1 MNTFTQVLE
10 FLTYYLVDHYWFPAF
25 LIGTGIFFT
34 IYLGFP
40 QIKYFAHG
48 WRILSGKYVK
58 PGTEGETTP
67 FQALSTALSGT
78 IGTGNIGGV
87 ALAIFLGGPAAI
99 FWMWITAFLGMTTKF
114 VEVTLAHKYRIKLPD
129 GSIAGGPM
137 FYIENG
143 LNMKWLAVVFSV
155 CLLMMC
161 IGTGNM
167 PQINNIALVM
177 NDTFDIPKWL
187 TGVVLAVLLWMV
199 IIGGIKRIAQ
209 IASKLVPFMAF
220 WYILGA
226 LAVIIGNYENIIPS
240 LKLIFVHIFSPAA
253 AVGGFLGASVS
264 VALTRGVNRGLYSNE
279 AGQGSAPIAHA
290 TSKTE
295 NPIEEGMVSILEPF
309 IDTIVICSMT
319 GLVILASGVWNEKF
333 ENEFEAS
340 AMDYLNVPS
349 SMTLTLENV
358 EGTYAA
364 TETVTGSTSGA
375 TGTLTS
381 INGTTLV
388 IADPTGY
395 FYPNE
400 ELTGGTSKATSTAS
414 PTEDLVTLRNY
425 YYERNEN
432 IEFTGELTITE
443 GVLTSSGVTLMHNRS
458 FAEETTYTD
467 KETNQRYSGVITVE
481 KGKITNPGDFIVEGK
496 SLLRSADLTGKAF
509 TKSIFGEFGQYIVA
523 FGLLLFAF
531 STVIAWSYYG
541 DRATAHLFGEGWIL
555 YYRIVYVGAFF
566 IASVVDTKIIW
577 DIATVIGP
585 IATIPNLIALILLR
599 KEIKQ
604 IDEGYK
610 VVKKPEQLS

>member
-25 LIGTGIFFT
+25 LIGSGIFFT

-48 WRILSGKYVK
+48 WRILSGKYVR

-67 FQALSTALSGT
+67 FQALTTALSGT

-99 FWMWITAFLGMTTKF
+99 FWMWVVAFLGMTTKF
-114 VEVTLAHKYRIKLPD
+114 VEVTLAHKYREKLAD

-143 LNMKWLAVVFSV
+143 LNMKWLAVIFSV

-187 TGVVLAVLLWMV
+187 TGLVLAILLWMV

-240 LKLIFVHIFSPAA
+240 LKLIFVHVFSPAA
-253 AVGGFLGASVS
+253 AVGGFLGASVAA
-264 VALTRGVNRGLYSNE
+264 ALTRGVNRGLYSNE

-309 IDTIVICSMT
+309 IDTIVVCTLT
-319 GLVILASGVWNEKF
+319 GLVILASGVWNQKF

-340 AMDYLNVPS
+340 AMDYLKGSYSETS
-349 SMTLTLENV
+349 SE
-358 EGTYAA
+358 
-364 TETVTGSTSGA
+364 
-375 TGTLTS
+375 
-381 INGTTLV
+381 
-388 IADPTGY
+388 
-395 FYPNE
+395 
-400 ELTGGTSKATSTAS
+400 
-414 PTEDLVTLRNY
+414 EDLITLRNY

-432 IEFTGELTITE
+432 IEFTGELSVSE
-443 GVLTSSGVTLMHNRS
+443 GVLTSEDVTLMHNRS
-458 FAEETTYTD
+458 FAEETTYKD
-467 KETNQRYSGVITVE
+467 RETNQSFSGVIAVKE
-481 KGKITNPGDFIVEGK
+481 GKIINPGDFIIEGK

-509 TKSIFGEFGQYIVA
+509 TKSVFGDYGQYIVA

-566 IASVVDTKIIW
+566 IAAVVDTKIIW

-599 KEIKQ
+599 KEIKK
-604 IDEGYK
+604 IDKEYD
-610 VVKKPEQLS
+610 VVKSPHN

>member
-1 MNTFTQVLE
+1 VNTFTQILE

-25 LIGTGIFFT
+25 LIGSGIFFT

-67 FQALSTALSGT
+67 FQALTTALSGT

-99 FWMWITAFLGMTTKF
+99 FWMWVVAFLGMTTKF
-114 VEVTLAHKYRIKLPD
+114 VEVTLAHKYREKLAD

-143 LNMKWLAVVFSV
+143 LNMKWLAVIFSV

-187 TGVVLAVLLWMV
+187 TGLVLAILLWMV

-240 LKLIFVHIFSPAA
+240 LKLIFVHVFSPAA
-253 AVGGFLGASVS
+253 AVGGFLGASVAA
-264 VALTRGVNRGLYSNE
+264 ALTRGVNRGLYSNE

-309 IDTIVICSMT
+309 IDTIVVCTLT
-319 GLVILASGVWNEKF
+319 GLVILASGVWNQKF

-340 AMDYLNVPS
+340 AMDYLKGSYSETS
-349 SMTLTLENV
+349 S
-358 EGTYAA
+358 A
-364 TETVTGSTSGA
+364 
-375 TGTLTS
+375 
-381 INGTTLV
+381 
-388 IADPTGY
+388 
-395 FYPNE
+395 
-400 ELTGGTSKATSTAS
+400 
-414 PTEDLVTLRNY
+414 EDLITLRNY

-432 IEFTGELTITE
+432 IEFTGELNISE
-443 GVLTSSGVTLMHNRS
+443 GVLISEDVTLMHNRS
-458 FAEETTYTD
+458 FAEETTYKD
-467 KETNQRYSGVITVE
+467 RETNQSFSGVISVE
-481 KGKITNPGDFIVEGK
+481 EGKIINPGDFIIEGK

-509 TKSIFGEFGQYIVA
+509 TKSVFGDYGQYIVA

-566 IASVVDTKIIW
+566 IAAVVDTKIIW

-604 IDEGYK
+604 IDEGYEVNK
-610 VVKKPEQLS
+610 SPQS

>member
-25 LIGTGIFFT
+25 LIGSGIFFT

-48 WRILSGKYVK
+48 WRILSGKYIK

-67 FQALSTALSGT
+67 FQALTTALSGT

-99 FWMWITAFLGMTTKF
+99 FWMWVVAFLGMTTKF
-114 VEVTLAHKYRIKLPD
+114 VEVTLAHKYREKLAD

-143 LNMKWLAVVFSV
+143 LNMKWLAVIFSV

-187 TGVVLAVLLWMV
+187 TGLVLAILLWMV

-240 LKLIFVHIFSPAA
+240 LKLIFVHVFSPAA
-253 AVGGFLGASVS
+253 AVGGFLGASVAA
-264 VALTRGVNRGLYSNE
+264 ALTRGVNRGLYSNE

-309 IDTIVICSMT
+309 IDTIVVCTLT
-319 GLVILASGVWNEKF
+319 GLVILSSGVWNQKF

-340 AMDYLNVPS
+340 AMDYLKGSYSETS
-349 SMTLTLENV
+349 SE
-358 EGTYAA
+358 
-364 TETVTGSTSGA
+364 
-375 TGTLTS
+375 
-381 INGTTLV
+381 
-388 IADPTGY
+388 
-395 FYPNE
+395 
-400 ELTGGTSKATSTAS
+400 
-414 PTEDLVTLRNY
+414 EDLITLRNY
-425 YYERNEN
+425 YYDRNEN
-432 IEFTGELTITE
+432 IEFTGELNVSE
-443 GVLTSSGVTLMHNRS
+443 GVLTSEDVTLMHNRS
-458 FAEETTYTD
+458 FAEETTYKD
-467 KETNQRYSGVITVE
+467 RETNQSFSGVISVE
-481 KGKITNPGDFIVEGK
+481 EGKIINPGDFIIEGK

-509 TKSIFGEFGQYIVA
+509 TKSIFGDYGQYIVA

-566 IASVVDTKIIW
+566 IAAVVDTKIIW

-604 IDEGYK
+604 IDEGYEVNK
-610 VVKKPEQLS
+610 SPQN

>member
-48 WRILSGKYVK
+48 WRILSGKYIK

-67 FQALSTALSGT
+67 FQALTTALSGT
-78 IGTGNIGGV
+78 VGTGNIGGV

-114 VEVTLAHKYRIKLPD
+114 VEVTLAHKYREKLPD

-143 LNMKWLAVVFSV
+143 LNMKWLAVIFSI

-177 NDTFDIPKWL
+177 NDTFNIPKWI
-187 TGVVLAVLLWMV
+187 TGIVLAVLLWMV

-226 LAVIIGNYENIIPS
+226 LAVIFGNYENIIPS
-240 LKLIFVHIFSPAA
+240 LKLIFIHIFSPAA
-253 AVGGFLGASVS
+253 AVGGFLGASVAA
-264 VALTRGVNRGLYSNE
+264 ALTRGVNRGLYSNE

-309 IDTIVICSMT
+309 IDTIVICTLT

-333 ENEFEAS
+333 ENKFEAS
-340 AMDYLNVPS
+340 AMDYLNGNYS
-349 SMTLTLENV
+349 
-358 EGTYAA
+358 
-364 TETVTGSTSGA
+364 ETK
-375 TGTLTS
+375 
-381 INGTTLV
+381 
-388 IADPTGY
+388 P
-395 FYPNE
+395 
-400 ELTGGTSKATSTAS
+400 
-414 PTEDLVTLRNY
+414 EDLKTLRNY
-425 YYERNEN
+425 YYDRDNK
-432 IEFTGELTITE
+432 IEFNGELTIFE
-443 GVLTSSGVTLMHNRS
+443 GVLTSSGITLLHNRS
-458 FAEETTYTD
+458 FAEDTTYKL
-467 KETNQRYSGVITVE
+467 KETGQKFSGVITVAE
-481 KGKITNPGDFIVEGK
+481 GKITNAGDFIIEGK

-509 TKSIFGEFGQYIVA
+509 TKSVFGEFGQYIVA

-566 IASVVDTKIIW
+566 LASVIDTKIIW

-599 KEIKQ
+599 KEIKE
-604 IDEGYK
+604 ID
-610 VVKKPEQLS
+610 KKYIIDK

>member
-25 LIGTGIFFT
+25 LIGSGLFFT

-48 WRILSGKYVK
+48 WRILSGKYIK

-67 FQALSTALSGT
+67 FQALTTALSGT

-99 FWMWITAFLGMTTKF
+99 FWMWVVAFLGMTTKF
-114 VEVTLAHKYRIKLPD
+114 VEVTLAHKYREKLPD

-143 LNMKWLAVVFSV
+143 LNMKWLAVIFSV

-187 TGVVLAVLLWMV
+187 TGLVLAILLWMV

-240 LKLIFVHIFSPAA
+240 LKLIFVHVFSPAA
-253 AVGGFLGASVS
+253 AVGGFLGASVAA
-264 VALTRGVNRGLYSNE
+264 ALTRGVNRGLYSNE

-309 IDTIVICSMT
+309 IDTIVVCTLT
-319 GLVILASGVWNEKF
+319 GLVILSSGVWNQKF

-340 AMDYLNVPS
+340 AMDYLKGSYSETS
-349 SMTLTLENV
+349 SE
-358 EGTYAA
+358 
-364 TETVTGSTSGA
+364 
-375 TGTLTS
+375 
-381 INGTTLV
+381 
-388 IADPTGY
+388 
-395 FYPNE
+395 
-400 ELTGGTSKATSTAS
+400 
-414 PTEDLVTLRNY
+414 EDLISLRNY

-432 IEFTGELTITE
+432 IEFTGELSVSE
-443 GVLTSSGVTLMHNRS
+443 GVLTSEDVTLMHNRS
-458 FAEETTYTD
+458 FAEETTYKD
-467 KETNQRYSGVITVE
+467 RETNQSFSGVISVE
-481 KGKITNPGDFIVEGK
+481 EGKIINPGDFIIEGK

-509 TKSIFGEFGQYIVA
+509 TKSVFGEYGQYIVA

-566 IASVVDTKIIW
+566 IAAVVDTKIIW

-604 IDEGYK
+604 IDEGYEVNK
-610 VVKKPEQLS
+610 SPQS

>member
-1 MNTFTQVLE
+1 MNTFTQILE

-25 LIGTGIFFT
+25 LIGSGLFFT

-48 WRILSGKYVK
+48 WRILSGKYIK

-67 FQALSTALSGT
+67 FQALTTALSGT

-99 FWMWITAFLGMTTKF
+99 FWMWVVAFLGMTTKF
-114 VEVTLAHKYRIKLPD
+114 VEVTLAHKYREKLAD

-187 TGVVLAVLLWMV
+187 TGLVLAILLWMV

-240 LKLIFVHIFSPAA
+240 LKLIFVHVFSPAA
-253 AVGGFLGASVS
+253 AVGGFLGASVAA
-264 VALTRGVNRGLYSNE
+264 ALTRGVNRGLYSNE

-309 IDTIVICSMT
+309 IDTIVVCTLT
-319 GLVILASGVWNEKF
+319 GLVILSSGVWNQKF

-340 AMDYLNVPS
+340 AMDYLKGSYSEIS
-349 SMTLTLENV
+349 SE
-358 EGTYAA
+358 
-364 TETVTGSTSGA
+364 
-375 TGTLTS
+375 
-381 INGTTLV
+381 
-388 IADPTGY
+388 
-395 FYPNE
+395 
-400 ELTGGTSKATSTAS
+400 
-414 PTEDLVTLRNY
+414 EDLIALRNY
-425 YYERNEN
+425 YYDRNKN
-432 IEFTGELTITE
+432 IEFTGELNVSE
-443 GVLTSSGVTLMHNRS
+443 GVLTSEDVTLMHNRS
-458 FAEETTYTD
+458 FAEGTTYKD
-467 KETNQRYSGVITVE
+467 RETNQSFSGVISVE
-481 KGKITNPGDFIVEGK
+481 EGKITNPGDFIIEGK

-509 TKSIFGEFGQYIVA
+509 TKSVFGDYGQYIVA

-566 IASVVDTKIIW
+566 IAAVVDTKIIW

-604 IDEGYK
+604 IDEGYEVNK
-610 VVKKPEQLS
+610 RPQN

>member
-25 LIGTGIFFT
+25 LIGSGIFFT

-67 FQALSTALSGT
+67 FQALTTALSGT

-114 VEVTLAHKYRIKLPD
+114 VEVTLAHKYREKLPD

-143 LNMKWLAVVFSV
+143 LNMKWLAVIFSV

-187 TGVVLAVLLWMV
+187 TGAVLAVLLWMV

-253 AVGGFLGASVS
+253 AVGGFLGASVAA
-264 VALTRGVNRGLYSNE
+264 ALTRGVNRGLYSNE

-309 IDTIVICSMT
+309 IDTIVVCTLT
-319 GLVILASGVWNEKF
+319 GLVILSSGVWNEKF

-340 AMDYLNVPS
+340 AMDYMNGDYS
-349 SMTLTLENV
+349 
-358 EGTYAA
+358 
-364 TETVTGSTSGA
+364 ET
-375 TGTLTS
+375 
-381 INGTTLV
+381 
-388 IADPTGY
+388 
-395 FYPNE
+395 
-400 ELTGGTSKATSTAS
+400 KA
-414 PTEDLVTLRNY
+414 EDLNTLRNY

-432 IEFTGELTITE
+432 IEFSGELVISE
-443 GVLTSSGVTLMHNRS
+443 GVLTSTGVTLMHNRS
-458 FAEETTYTD
+458 FAEDTTYITR
-467 KETNQRYSGVITVE
+467 ETNQIFSGVITVE
-481 KGKITNPGDFIVEGK
+481 EGKITNSGDFIIEGK

-509 TKSIFGEFGQYIVA
+509 TKSVFGEYGQYIVA

-566 IASVVDTKIIW
+566 IAAVVDTKIIW

>member
-1 MNTFTQVLE
+1 MNTFTQILE

-25 LIGTGIFFT
+25 LIGSGIFFT

-67 FQALSTALSGT
+67 FQALTTALSGT

-99 FWMWITAFLGMTTKF
+99 FWMWVVAFLGMTTKF
-114 VEVTLAHKYRIKLPD
+114 VEVTLAHKYREKLAD

-143 LNMKWLAVVFSV
+143 LNMKWLAVIFSV

-187 TGVVLAVLLWMV
+187 TGLVLAILLWMV

-240 LKLIFVHIFSPAA
+240 LKLIFVHVFSPAA
-253 AVGGFLGASVS
+253 AVGGFLGASVAA
-264 VALTRGVNRGLYSNE
+264 ALTRGVNRGLYSNE

-309 IDTIVICSMT
+309 IDTIVVCTLT
-319 GLVILASGVWNEKF
+319 GLVILSSGVWNQKF
-333 ENEFEAS
+333 ENQFEAS
-340 AMDYLNVPS
+340 AMDYLKGSYSETS
-349 SMTLTLENV
+349 SE
-358 EGTYAA
+358 
-364 TETVTGSTSGA
+364 
-375 TGTLTS
+375 
-381 INGTTLV
+381 
-388 IADPTGY
+388 
-395 FYPNE
+395 
-400 ELTGGTSKATSTAS
+400 
-414 PTEDLVTLRNY
+414 EDLITLRNY
-425 YYERNEN
+425 YYDRNEN
-432 IEFTGELTITE
+432 IEFTGELNVSE
-443 GVLTSSGVTLMHNRS
+443 GVLTSEDVTLMHNRS
-458 FAEETTYTD
+458 FAEETTYKD
-467 KETNQRYSGVITVE
+467 SETNQSFSGVISVE
-481 KGKITNPGDFIVEGK
+481 EGKIINPGDFIIEGK

-509 TKSIFGEFGQYIVA
+509 TKSIFGDYGQYIVA

-566 IASVVDTKIIW
+566 IAAVVDTKIIW

-604 IDEGYK
+604 IDEGYEVNK
-610 VVKKPEQLS
+610 SPQS

>member
-1 MNTFTQVLE
+1 VNTFTQVLE

-25 LIGTGIFFT
+25 LIGSGIFFT

-67 FQALSTALSGT
+67 FQALTTALSGT

-99 FWMWITAFLGMTTKF
+99 FWMWVVAFLGMTTKF
-114 VEVTLAHKYRIKLPD
+114 VEVTLAHKYREKLPD

-143 LNMKWLAVVFSV
+143 LNMKWLAVIFSV

-187 TGVVLAVLLWMV
+187 TGLVLAILLWMV

-226 LAVIIGNYENIIPS
+226 LAVIVGNYENIIPS
-240 LKLIFVHIFSPAA
+240 LKLIFVHVFSPAA
-253 AVGGFLGASVS
+253 AVGGFLGASVAA
-264 VALTRGVNRGLYSNE
+264 ALTRGVNRGLYSNE

-309 IDTIVICSMT
+309 IDTIVVCTLT
-319 GLVILASGVWNEKF
+319 GLVILASGVWNQKF

-340 AMDYLNVPS
+340 AMDYLKGSYSEIS
-349 SMTLTLENV
+349 SE
-358 EGTYAA
+358 
-364 TETVTGSTSGA
+364 
-375 TGTLTS
+375 
-381 INGTTLV
+381 
-388 IADPTGY
+388 
-395 FYPNE
+395 
-400 ELTGGTSKATSTAS
+400 
-414 PTEDLVTLRNY
+414 EDLITLRNY

-432 IEFTGELTITE
+432 IEFTGELNVSE
-443 GVLTSSGVTLMHNRS
+443 GVLTSEGVTLMHNRS
-458 FAEETTYTD
+458 FAEETTYKD
-467 KETNQRYSGVITVE
+467 RETNQSFSGVISVE
-481 KGKITNPGDFIVEGK
+481 EGKIINPGDFIIEGK

-509 TKSIFGEFGQYIVA
+509 TKSIFGEYGQYIVA

-566 IASVVDTKIIW
+566 IAAVVDTKIIW

-604 IDEGYK
+604 IDEGYEVNK
-610 VVKKPEQLS
+610 SPQK